1 MANKLTARERINTLL
16 DPNTFVEMDKHVVH
30 RCTDFG
36 MDKKRFDGDGVI
48 SITDVST
55 IQLLIAE
62 MGEIEQENLA
72 AADVDGNGAIE
83 IDDASAI
90 QIYLAEYEDPY
101 LIGYPIASQDTT
113 SQTSTTK
120 SYELPFVPF

>member
-1 MANKLTARERINTLL
+1 MKKALLPILVIIIAVLVMIPMFNASAENQKLRGDA
-16 DPNTFVEMDKHVVH
+16 
-30 RCTDFG
+30 
-36 MDKKRFDGDGVI
+36 DGDGVI

-72 AADVDGNGAIE
+72 AADVDGNGVIE